1 MSGGGVGQGAVYS
14 PLPQSISDTDSTEEE
29 LNNIVH
35 QNDTRKFVVTNKDTL
50 DKHNGICFS
59 LCIINVYDLQYPHNF
74 PNVRTIQWVK

>member
-35 QNDTRKFVVTNKDTL
+35 HSDNIQFIVPNKDAI
-50 DKHNGICFS
+50 DKPNGMFLI
-59 LCIINVYDLQYPHNF
+59 LHINCGLQNPHNF
-74 PNVRTIQWVK
+74 LNVSTA

>member
-35 QNDTRKFVVTNKDTL
+35 QNDNRKFVVTNKDIV

-59 LCIINVYDLQYPHNF
+59 LNLITVYGLQYPHNF
-74 PNVRTIQWVK
+74 LNV

>member
-35 QNDTRKFVVTNKDTL
+35 SDNRKFILPNKDTI
-50 DKHNGICFS
+50 DKHNGIFFS
-59 LCIINVYDLQYPHNF
+59 FYIVA
-74 PNVRTIQWVK
+74 V